1 MNRERKR
8 ERRERK
14 RERRRER
21 EKKVAPKMSFE
32 EEEGG
37 EEVEGESLE
46 IEVETDAA
54 SGVGVSS
61 RGSASS
67 SRQSGVMA
75 ALVVTAGVGALAL
88 VKLLVWGR
96 RGRERRRYLIEKLDL
111 EPAPCPLPPHKPLPL
126 TGRSFVF
133 EETIAKRAKSV
144 ELLRKAGA
152 RGVGKVRKE
161 SAEAAVKDECC
172 DLALGSG
179 GAGAA
184 AGVFGMKGTDGT
196 CWFAK
201 DVALLRQAGQVLLQA
216 KEGVEPKC
224 PGKFLIA
231 SDLFSDSPLLLVAQR
246 ACQKLLGSA
255 NVTTVKL
262 SNFLSKRKEDDEEA
276 LGDALNDALQGKV
289 LVVPTLALVPGTST
303 LPCISLGKPG
313 ISLISSRNSDLLLLD
328 TAHAM
333 SSLAAEAYE
342 ECKDAGGLSKNHW
355 ANSLKEQG
363 NKAFRDGEFF
373 EAVQFYSQ
381 GIGVDSS
388 NPVLYSN
395 RAMAYLKLGNFVEA
409 ERDCTLALDIDPSNV
424 KALLRRGTARA
435 YLAEFHGALND
446 FSKVMEVEPSNAQAM
461 QEIGRIKQA
470 FATPT
475 PQEG

>member
-1 MNRERKR
+1 
-8 ERRERK
+8 
-14 RERRRER
+14 
-21 EKKVAPKMSFE
+21 MSFE

-37 EEVEGESLE
+37 EEEEESLE
-46 IEVETDAA
+46 IEEETAAA

-67 SRQSGVMA
+67 SRQSGSSMA
-75 ALVVTAGVGALAL
+75 ALVVGGAALAAVAA
-88 VKLLVWGR
+88 VKLVWGR
-96 RGRERRRYLIEKLDL
+96 GRGRTRRYLVEKLDL
-111 EPAPCPLPPHKPLPL
+111 EPAPCPLPPHSPLPL

-133 EETIAKRAKSV
+133 DETIAKRANCV

-152 RGVGKVRKE
+152 RGVAKVRKE
-161 SAEAAVKDECC
+161 SAAAAVKDDCC
-172 DLALGSG
+172 DLALGSL

-184 AGVFGMKGTDGT
+184 ATVVFGMKGTDGT

-201 DVALLRQAGQVLLQA
+201 DVALLRQAGHVLLQA

-255 NVTTVKL
+255 NVAIVKL
-262 SNFLSKRKEDDEEA
+262 SNFLSKRQGEGEEA
-276 LGDALNDALQGKV
+276 LGDALNDALGRGKL

-303 LPCISLGKPG
+303 LPCISLGKVG
-313 ISLISSRNSDLLLLD
+313 ISLIGARGSDLLLLD
-328 TAHAM
+328 TAHAV

-342 ECKDAGGLSKNHW
+342 KCKDAGSLRKDG

-363 NKAFRDGEFF
+363 NRAFRDGEFF